1 MAAMPDG
8 FDIETFM
15 TPIEGAVP
23 VGRDLRE
30 DFSPSSFYYRL
41 RDARAEARAAER
53 SADSDGG
60 EEQSPP
66 QWRTV
71 RDLASKAL
79 QTETKDLEIAA
90 WYTEALVRSDG
101 VVGLTAGAMLIEG
114 LVRNFW
120 DAGVFPLPDED
131 GISTRVAPI
140 TGLNGQGADGT
151 LIQPLRKVSLCRRPA
166 GDALYYYQFEDAS
179 TVAGIADPA
188 RKQARLSTGSLVFED
203 VELWCRAAGAAHFN
217 AQQARVGE
225 ARAAW
230 VAMAEILDEKAP
242 SDSPS
247 TTRVRDLLG
256 AIAEAA
262 GRYVTL
268 SDAGSAGAA
277 AGSPGGAM
285 SGGAMSGGAAPG
297 GASGGGVAGGG
308 FAPGVFAAPGG
319 ASREDMLREISR
331 ISDWFR
337 KAEPT
342 SPISNTLDDAV
353 RRARMSLP
361 QLLVEL
367 MDDRS
372 ARNAIL
378 SSLGIKPEDAE

>member
-1 MAAMPDG
+1 MVAMPDG
-8 FDIETFM
+8 FDFDIFM
-15 TPIEGAVP
+15 TPIEGGAR

-30 DFSPSSFYYRL
+30 DFSPQSFYYRL

-60 EEQSPP
+60 DEQPIAP

-71 RDLASKAL
+71 RELASKAL

-101 VVGLTAGAMLIEG
+101 MAGLSAGAMLIDG
-114 LVRNFW
+114 LVKEFW
-120 DAGVFPLPDED
+120 DDGVFPLPDED

-151 LIQPLRKVSLCRRPA
+151 LIQPLRKISMCRRPT
-166 GDALYYYQFEDAS
+166 GDPLYFYQFEDAVA
-179 TVAGIADPA
+179 VAGIADFN
-188 RKQARLSTGSLVFED
+188 RKQARLSAGSLVFDD
-203 VELWCRAAGAAHFN
+203 VEGWCRAAGVAHFT
-217 AQQARVGE
+217 AQRGVVAE

-230 VAMAEILDEKAP
+230 VAMSETLDGKAG

-256 AIAEAA
+256 EIAEAA
-262 GRYVTL
+262 GRYAAP
-268 SDAGSAGAA
+268 SDTVAASADATSGVASAG
-277 AGSPGGAM
+277 GAVSHGTISTGATAP
-285 SGGAMSGGAAPG
+285 SGGAT
-297 GASGGGVAGGG
+297 
-308 FAPGVFAAPGG
+308 
-319 ASREDMLREISR
+319 REDMLRDIAR
-331 ISDWFR
+331 IADWFR
-337 KAEPT
+337 RAEPT

-353 RRARMSLP
+353 RRARMTLP
-361 QLLVEL
+361 QLLAEL
-367 MDDRS
+367 VDDRG

-378 SSLGIKPEDAE
+378 ASLGIKPAGDE